1 MKERAADMAAPAA
14 GAGERLP
21 LRVAELKKRFVGA
34 RRDQRRIVEFMP
46 AYHTAGPSER
56 AVREKPR
63 FPIAEMQLPR
73 GEAGRMSK
81 EADHCLARPLRVLKA
96 FAQHHVA
103 AALAVHRAGR
113 PKSSQPLLETMS
125 VCQEAGV

>member
-21 LRVAELKKRFVGA
+21 LRVAELKKRFIGA

-46 AYHTAGPSER
+46 AYHTSGPSER

-63 FPIAEMQLPR
+63 FPIAEMQLAR

-81 EADHCLARPLRVLKA
+81 QAGLQRRITGGEPAGIAVGRGRLVGKRGKRHDLGTGAPPAV
-96 FAQHHVA
+96 AQV
-103 AALAVHRAGR
+103 RIE
-113 PKSSQPLLETMS
+113 K
-125 VCQEAGV
+125 C

>member
-14 GAGERLP
+14 GAAERLP
-21 LRVAELKKRFVGA
+21 LRVAKLKKGFVGA
-34 RRDQRRIVEFMP
+34 GRQQRRIVEFMP

-56 AVREKPR
+56 AVAEQPR
-63 FPIAEMQLPR
+63 FPVAEMQLAR

-81 EADHCLARPLRVLKA
+81 EADHCVARPLRVLKA

-103 AALAVHRAGR
+103 AALAVHRAGC
-113 PKSSQPLLETMS
+113 PKSPQPLPEAMS
-125 VCQEAGV
+125 VCQQASV